1 MPFEVFISH
10 STKDKAIAEEIC
22 QHLESRGI
30 GCWIA
35 PRDIEFGA
43 DWSEGITKGIGA
55 CRVFVLVFSEAA
67 NQSDHVRREV
77 AKAFGLG
84 LSVIPFR
91 IQPVNPSASL
101 GYFLETVHW
110 LDASEP
116 SPQDHFAHLAD
127 QVERSRGDRGEAST
141 SRKEPISSFGSH
153 AAASAEPAPRQKPT
167 SEVEVR
173 RKTRGGWRRIL
184 AFNLILVPAG
194 ALAGTII
201 AMFAE
206 QQLQA
211 LGEKEVVE
219 NAKIMIETARA
230 SRHYTTEQ
238 IAPLI
243 DKQQQTIT
251 QLEEAVR
258 TIIANAKKQGSH
270 QVQSIP
276 SATKGI
282 FPVSDSG
289 ELVLPHAEF
298 HPQSIPFYSATEAF
312 NYFRHKYQEFGYKEA
327 ALNPTNLRDRAVDWE
342 ADVIGEFQK
351 NESETELIGHRSTP
365 IGPSLFI
372 SVPIKVDDQSCLDCH
387 SRVERAPAEM
397 VKLYGSSNGFG
408 WKMGDI
414 VGAQIVSVPATLTER
429 LAADAFRNILLM
441 TIAALTALVI
451 IANLAFVWLAPKPSA
466 SGSKA

>member
-10 STKDKAIAEEIC
+10 STKDKTIAEEIC
-22 QHLESRGI
+22 RHLESRGI

-55 CRVFVLVFSEAA
+55 CRVFVLVFSESA

-91 IQPVNPSASL
+91 IQAVNPSASL

-110 LDASEP
+110 LDAIEP
-116 SPQDHFAHLAD
+116 SPQEHFGNLAD
-127 QVERSRGDRGEAST
+127 QVERSLGDRGEAST
-141 SRKEPISSFGSH
+141 SRKDPISSFGSH
-153 AAASAEPAPRQKPT
+153 AVASAEAAPTQKPA
-167 SEVEVR
+167 SEVEAR
-173 RKTRGGWRRIL
+173 PKGTGGWRRIL
-184 AFNLILVPAG
+184 AFNFVLVPAAAVAVTVI
-194 ALAGTII
+194 AL
-201 AMFAE
+201 FAQ

-238 IAPLI
+238 IAPLL
-243 DKQQQTIT
+243 DKQQDTIT

-258 TIIANAKKQGSH
+258 TIVANGKKQGSH
-270 QVQSIP
+270 QVQTVP
-276 SATKGI
+276 SAAKENLG
-282 FPVSDSG
+282 VSNSG
-289 ELVLPHAEF
+289 ELVVPPAEF
-298 HPQSIPFYSATEAF
+298 HPQSIPFYAATEAF
-312 NYFRHKYQEFGYKEA
+312 NYFRHKYSEFGYKEA

-342 ADVIGEFQK
+342 ADVIAEFQK

-365 IGPSLFI
+365 VGPSLFI
-372 SVPIKVDDQSCLDCH
+372 SAPIKVDDQSCLDCH
-387 SRVERAPAEM
+387 STVERAPAGM

-414 VGAQIVSVPATLTER
+414 VGAQIVSVPATLTQQ
-429 LAADAFRNILLM
+429 LAADAFRSILLM
-441 TIAALTALVI
+441 TIAVVAALVI
-451 IANLAFVWLAPKPSA
+451 VANVLFVWLRKSSA
-466 SGSKA
+466 T

>member
-10 STKDKAIAEEIC
+10 STKDKVIAEEIC
-22 QHLESRGI
+22 RHLESRGI

-43 DWSEGITKGIGA
+43 DWSEGITKGISA
-55 CRVFVLVFSEAA
+55 CRVFVLVFSDSA

-77 AKAFGLG
+77 AKAFSLG

-110 LDASEP
+110 LDAIDP
-116 SPQDHFAHLAD
+116 SPQEHFGHLAD
-127 QVERSRGDRGEAST
+127 QVERSLGDRGEVSN

-153 AAASAEPAPRQKPT
+153 AIASAEPAPTQKPA
-167 SEVEVR
+167 SEVEAR
-173 RKTRGGWRRIL
+173 PKAKAGWRRIL
-184 AFNLILVPAG
+184 AFNVVLVPA
-194 ALAGTII
+194 AILAVAII
-201 AMFAE
+201 AVLAQ
-206 QQLQA
+206 QQLQS

-238 IAPLI
+238 IAPLL
-243 DKQQQTIT
+243 DKQQETLT
-251 QLEEAVR
+251 QFEEAVR
-258 TIIANAKKQGSH
+258 TIVANSKKQGSH
-270 QVQSIP
+270 QVQTVP
-276 SATKGI
+276 SAAKGVLG
-282 FPVSDSG
+282 VSDSG
-289 ELVLPHAEF
+289 ELVLPRAEF
-298 HPQSIPFYSATEAF
+298 HPQSIPFYAATEAF
-312 NYFRHKYQEFGYKEA
+312 NYFRHKYPEFGYKEA

-372 SVPIKVDDQSCLDCH
+372 SAPIKVDDQSCLDCH
-387 SRVERAPAEM
+387 STVERAPAGM

-414 VGAQIVSVPATLTER
+414 VGAQIVSVPATLTQR
-429 LAADAFRNILLM
+429 LAADALRNILLI
-441 TIAALTALVI
+441 TIAAVAALVI
-451 IANLAFVWLAPKPSA
+451 VANVAFIWLRKPSV
-466 SGSKA
+466 S